1 MIKVKITKNIIR
13 KTNNSLGIGVKE
25 IITAVVAAVIGV
37 FMYFALKNI
46 MSVGNLMMLI
56 FVVLATIIGFGCI
69 NVQGQS
75 LFEYFIKVFKG
86 ADVRPYV
93 SKGVFNNYVEP
104 TGKSDRKKK

>member
-13 KTNNSLGIGVKE
+13 KSNNSLGIGIKE
-25 IITAVVAAVIGV
+25 IITAVIAAGIGV
-37 FMYFALKNI
+37 VMYFTLKNI
-46 MSVGNLMMLI
+46 VSTGSLMMLI
-56 FVVLATIIGFGCI
+56 FIVLATIIGFGCI
-69 NVQGQS
+69 NIQGQS

-93 SKGVFNNYVEP
+93 SKGVFSDYAEP